1 MPGSDDPTDPAH
13 DPARALDLLLSH
25 RAIEQHIYRIGYAL
39 EAGDFAE
46 VGRLLQHATL
56 GADLI
61 GRRAFK
67 GADEIRAQYERTNIV
82 YPEGGRRSREIYH
95 NVLVDIDLDLG
106 AARST
111 TAYTVG
117 HQGPDAGDEFHL
129 LVAGRYED
137 EWARVDGEWRI
148 VDRYLTVQF
157 KNNLDRHMHPGS
169 QPYN

>member
-1 MPGSDDPTDPAH
+1 MSSSGASSPDQ
-13 DPARALDLLLSH
+13 ARGVDLLLSH
-25 RAIEQHIYRIGYAL
+25 REIEQQIFRIGYAL
-39 EAGDFAE
+39 EAGDFVT
-46 VGRLLQHATL
+46 VGRLLAHATL

-61 GRRAFK
+61 GRQAFR
-67 GADEIRAQYERTNIV
+67 GAAEIQAQYERTNIV

-95 NVLVDIDLDLG
+95 NILVDIDLDAG
-106 AARST
+106 TARST

-117 HQGPDAGDEFHL
+117 HQGPEAGDEFHL

-137 EWARVDGEWRI
+137 EWARVDGQWQI
-148 VDRYLTVQF
+148 TDRFLTVQF